1 MDYTNGK
8 IYTIRSYLTDK
19 YYIGSTIQ
27 PLCKRMVG
35 QKSNYKNYLKN
46 NSSTYVSSY
55 EVLKFDDAYIEL
67 LELFPTDSKIF
78 LNKREGEWIRQNK
91 QDVVNINIAGRSHNE
106 WVKENERHVA
116 ERRKKYY
123 AINKEKIWKYF
134 EDNKEALKLKRQEKQ
149 IANKKPNIQRTQQ
162 DIETSKKRKIE
173 KEKIRRAKRSPEKIE
188 SDRIRHNKAQRLRRE
203 NGKSLLLNN

>member
-46 NSSTYVSSY
+46 NSSAYVSSY

-67 LELFPTDSKIF
+67 LELFPT
-78 LNKREGEWIRQNK
+78 
-91 QDVVNINIAGRSHNE
+91 A
-106 WVKENERHVA
+106 
-116 ERRKKYY
+116 KY
-123 AINKEKIWKYF
+123 
-134 EDNKEALKLKRQEKQ
+134 
-149 IANKKPNIQRTQQ
+149 
-162 DIETSKKRKIE
+162 S
-173 KEKIRRAKRSPEKIE
+173 
-188 SDRIRHNKAQRLRRE
+188 
-203 NGKSLLLNN
+203 